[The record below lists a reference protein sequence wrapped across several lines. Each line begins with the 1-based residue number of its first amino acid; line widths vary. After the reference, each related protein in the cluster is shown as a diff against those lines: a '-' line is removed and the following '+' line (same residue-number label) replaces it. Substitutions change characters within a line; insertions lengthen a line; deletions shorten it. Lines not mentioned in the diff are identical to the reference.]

1 MNPIAKRIQEA
12 RLKAKLSEKELAK
25 KCGVAPSYII
35 QIESGKKI
43 INEATA
49 EKILSVF
56 GEKVGFDFADIIER
70 ERIQEEVIAADIK
83 AKLPKQAQ
91 AAPSFYQVEPTEQ
104 WAGALANI
112 IKKFPIHDVVSSKVL
127 GEKELP
133 ILSKKVEGIPAE
145 KVLFVSA
152 SDDKLASLRILKG
165 DVLMIHQ
172 MKEYASKGV
181 YLIEYQGKKSLVLLS
196 RETGNTYGI
205 TSGQGAEKQ
214 VVQSNLI
221 KLIGKAVR
229 VEFTL

>member
-56 GEKVGFDFADIIER
+56 GEKVGFDFADVIER

-83 AKLPKQAQ
+83 SKLPKAQ
-91 AAPSFYQVEPTEQ
+91 TPAAFYQVEPTEQ

-112 IKKFPIHDVVSSKVL
+112 IKQFPVYDVVTGKVL
-127 GEKELP
+127 AEKELP
-133 ILSKKVEGIPAE
+133 VLSKKVEGIPAD
-145 KVLFVSA
+145 KVMFVSA
-152 SDDKLASLRILKG
+152 SDDQLIGSRIQKG
-165 DVLMIHQ
+165 DVVMLQQ
-172 MKEYASKGV
+172 MKEISGKGV
-181 YLIEYQGKKSLVLLS
+181 YLVEYQGKKMLCLLN
-196 RETGNTYGI
+196 RETDHTLGLSISKT
-205 TSGQGAEKQ
+205 AEKQ
-214 VVQSNLI
+214 IVQTHQI
-221 KLIGKAVR
+221 KVIGKALR
-229 VEFTL
+229 VEFSI

>member
-12 RLKAKLSEKELAK
+12 RLKAKLSEKDLAK

-56 GEKVGFDFADIIER
+56 GEKVGFDFADVIER
-70 ERIQEEVIAADIK
+70 ERIEEEVIAADIK

-91 AAPSFYQVEPTEQ
+91 AEPAFYPVEPTDQ

-112 IKKFPIHDVVSSKVL
+112 IKKFPIHDVASSKII

-133 ILSKKVEGIPAE
+133 VLSKKVEGIPAE

-152 SDDKLASLRILKG
+152 SDDKLINMRIQKG
-165 DVLMIHQ
+165 DVVCIH
-172 MKEYASKGV
+172 MSKDFNSKGI
-181 YLIEYQGKKSLVLLS
+181 YLIEHQGKKSLVLLS
-196 RETGNTYGI
+196 RETGNTYGLA
-205 TSGQGAEKQ
+205 TDKQSEKQ
-214 VVQSNLI
+214 VVQSSSV
-221 KLIGKAVR
+221 KLIGKAIR

>member
-1 MNPIAKRIQEA
+1 MNPIAKKIQEA
-12 RLKAKLSEKELAK
+12 RLNAKLSEKELAK

-56 GEKVGFDFADIIER
+56 GEKVGFDFADVIER
-70 ERIQEEVIAADIK
+70 ERIQEEVIASQIRS
-83 AKLPKQAQ
+83 KLPKAQ
-91 AAPSFYQVEPTEQ
+91 ATTEFYQVNPTDQ

-112 IKKFPIHDVVSSKVL
+112 IKKFPIHDVATSKVL

-133 ILSKKVEGIPAE
+133 VLSKKVEGIPAD

-152 SDDKLASLRILKG
+152 SDDQLNHMRIYKA

-172 MKEYASKGV
+172 LKEISGKGI
-181 YLIEYQGKKSLVLLS
+181 YLIEYQGKKQLALLN
-196 RETGNTYGI
+196 RETGNTIGLSI
-205 TSGQGAEKQ
+205 DKTGEKKVLQ
-214 VVQSNLI
+214 NNAVKI
-221 KLIGKAVR
+221 IGKAVR

>member
-12 RLKAKLSEKELAK
+12 RLKAKLSEKDLAK

-56 GEKVGFDFADIIER
+56 GEKVGFDFADVIER

-91 AAPSFYQVEPTEQ
+91 AAPSFYQVEPTDQ

-112 IKKFPIHDVVSSKVL
+112 IKKFPIHDVATSKVV

-133 ILSKKVEGIPAE
+133 VLSKKVEGIPAE
-145 KVLFVSA
+145 RVLFVSA
-152 SDDKLASLRILKG
+152 SDDQLLSLRIQKG
-165 DVLMIHQ
+165 DVLLIHQ
-172 MKEYASKGV
+172 NKEIGTKGV
-181 YLIEYQGKKSLVLLS
+181 YLVEYQGKKCLTLLN
-196 RETGNTYGI
+196 RETGNTYGMANDKQ
-205 TSGQGAEKQ
+205 TEKKIVQNNQ
-214 VVQSNLI
+214 VKI
-221 KLIGKAVR
+221 IGKAVR
-229 VEFTL
+229 VEFSL